1 MLGQHEHVAE
11 PCERRFVGDD
21 ARERG
26 LRRARVW
33 IAGERGEADRSVDRA
48 VDDVTRHP
56 ERPVRIV
63 VKEPPYEVAID
74 VSRLR
79 RDDVFRHSCDF
90 RLARVIL
97 LLVQSALFLG
107 VVALLIG
114 ALVVDR
120 SGVHGRDYLVFE
132 ERAVRSQQL
141 TLAAFVLVI
150 VEFLVGTPLLGAVL
164 AILAALWTLWWLPA
178 EHRRF
183 DVNVQSVFDAR
194 PEAVAAVMF
203 DISEQPRWM
212 DSIVKTVLE
221 TPGLLR
227 KGSVIRQTLRVS
239 GQDLIAKLVVVE
251 HLPYERLLLQVIVRH
266 AELFDRF
273 EVQPHPNGSIVTYSG
288 RHQLSRLNAILTGWR
303 LPALR
308 RSFAARRTANLER
321 LRAIVQPA
329 PIARRA

>member
-1 MLGQHEHVAE
+1 
-11 PCERRFVGDD
+11 VG
-21 ARERG
+21 
-26 LRRARVW
+26 
-33 IAGERGEADRSVDRA
+33 
-48 VDDVTRHP
+48 
-56 ERPVRIV
+56 V
-63 VKEPPYEVAID
+63 V
-74 VSRLR
+74 
-79 RDDVFRHSCDF
+79 
-90 RLARVIL
+90 L
-97 LLVQSALFLG
+97 LLVQSALFLA
-107 VVALLIG
+107 VVGLLAG

-132 ERAVRSQQL
+132 QRAVRSQQL
-141 TLAAFVLVI
+141 TIAAFVLVI

-164 AILAALWTLWWLPA
+164 AIVAILWTLWWLPA

-183 DVNVQSVFDAR
+183 DVEVQSVFDAR

-212 DSIVKTVLE
+212 DSIVRTVLE

-239 GQDLIAKLVVVE
+239 GQDLVAKLVVVE
-251 HLPYERLLLQVIVRH
+251 LVPYERLMLQVLVRH

-273 EVQPHPNGSIVTYSG
+273 EVQPHDGGSIVTYSG
-288 RHQLSRLNAILTGWR
+288 RHQLSRLNAVLTGWR

-321 LRAIVQPA
+321 LRTIVHPA

>member
-1 MLGQHEHVAE
+1 M
-11 PCERRFVGDD
+11 
-21 ARERG
+21 
-26 LRRARVW
+26 
-33 IAGERGEADRSVDRA
+33 
-48 VDDVTRHP
+48 
-56 ERPVRIV
+56 
-63 VKEPPYEVAID
+63 
-74 VSRLR
+74 
-79 RDDVFRHSCDF
+79 
-90 RLARVIL
+90 IL
-97 LLVQSALFLG
+97 LLVQTALFLA

-150 VEFLVGTPLLGAVL
+150 VEFLVGTPILGAVL
-164 AILAALWTLWWLPA
+164 AILAVLWALWWLPA
-178 EHRRF
+178 DHRRF
-183 DVNVQSVFDAR
+183 DVNVESVFDAR

-239 GQDLIAKLVVVE
+239 GQDLIAKLVVIE
-251 HLPYERLLLQVIVRH
+251 HIPYERLLLQVIVRH
-266 AELFDRF
+266 AELFDLF
-273 EVQPHPNGSIVTYSG
+273 EVQPHPKGSVVTYSG
-288 RHQLSRLNAILTGWR
+288 RHQLSRLNAVLTGWR

-308 RSFAARRTANLER
+308 RSFAARRAANLER
-321 LRAIVQPA
+321 LRAIVHPT